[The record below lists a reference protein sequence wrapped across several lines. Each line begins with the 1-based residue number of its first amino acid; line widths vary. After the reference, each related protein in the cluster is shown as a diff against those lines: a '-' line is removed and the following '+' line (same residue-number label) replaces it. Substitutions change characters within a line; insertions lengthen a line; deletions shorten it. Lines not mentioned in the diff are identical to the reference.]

1 MNATDFS
8 DLLQSSAVALGW
20 EVRVEPNYVARTFK
34 GRQDDISPLPSGQA
48 VGLQLGDFPV
58 LVSTLRLE
66 DRETLQARLKA
77 LHGQMVIARSF
88 MRTEQIIN
96 AHIFLCATE
105 SGDGDWLSVRDI
117 AERDEAVCRKLVWL
131 PATTSLQQSYRAFLE
146 RTFMARPWDTGGT
159 VLDARLDHSQALVQR
174 VLVKSGLTPALAESW
189 EDIVRDQGDDPDAM
203 VKKIV
208 DLMEKAE

>member
-8 DLLQSSAVALGW
+8 ELLLASAGTLGW
-20 EVRVEPNYVARTFK
+20 EAKVEPNYVARTFK

-48 VGLQLGDFPV
+48 VGLQLGDYPV
-58 LVSTLRLE
+58 LVSTLQLE

-88 MRTEQIIN
+88 MRAEQIIN

-105 SGDGDWLSVRDI
+105 SGEGDWLSVRDI

-131 PATTSLQQSYRAFLE
+131 PATTSLEQSYSAFLE
-146 RTFMARPWDTGGT
+146 RTFMARPWDIGST
-159 VLDARLDHSQALVQR
+159 VLDAPLDHNQALVQR
-174 VLVKSGLTPALAESW
+174 VLVKSGLTPALAEIW
-189 EDIVRDQGDDPDAM
+189 EEIVRDESDDPEVM
-203 VKKIV
+203 VNKIV
-208 DLMEKAE
+208 DAMEKAE